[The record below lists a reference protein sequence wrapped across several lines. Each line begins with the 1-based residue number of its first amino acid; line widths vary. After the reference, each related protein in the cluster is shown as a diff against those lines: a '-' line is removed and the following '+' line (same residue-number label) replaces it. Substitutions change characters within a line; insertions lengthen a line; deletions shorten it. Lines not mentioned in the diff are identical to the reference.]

1 MARHHPTPGDPA
13 PPEVGQSRLR
23 CRSMRT
29 EPDLDQGRILE
40 CLRDRY
46 GLYVDGLTF
55 VPYGLDSWSYVAR
68 STDGGRTFVKLTR
81 GAPSRTS
88 TGSELPLLAALATQG
103 VPVPRPLPDRD
114 GGFVNRI
121 DAYDL
126 HVLEYLEGR
135 NLEDETAW
143 PDELY
148 RRVAEIVAAV
158 HASTAAVRSLVDRVE
173 DHELPFLPG
182 LVASLAA
189 IEAGEAPST
198 DDTTV
203 ATMHGLVAPRA
214 VGLRAAISRLKQL
227 RDLARV
233 RSSEQVL
240 CHTDIWGSNLLLS
253 SGGAID
259 LLDWNGALIGPPERD
274 LFMFAGTSFFPP
286 ERLGWFLDQYEAA
299 FRPVRLDAAT
309 FGFYLYRRNLEDLA
323 EFVGSILEG
332 QTEAMAPAAMLDIV
346 ADLVAET
353 PLIEEQI
360 ERVAEVLARRRPRGW

>member
-1 MARHHPTPGDPA
+1 
-13 PPEVGQSRLR
+13 
-23 CRSMRT
+23 MRT

-46 GLYVDGLTF
+46 GLEVDGLTF

-189 IEAGEAPST
+189 IEAGDAPST

-240 CHTDIWGSNLLLS
+240 CHTDIWGRTS
-253 SGGAID
+253 S
-259 LLDWNGALIGPPERD
+259 
-274 LFMFAGTSFFPP
+274 
-286 ERLGWFLDQYEAA
+286 Y
-299 FRPVRLDAAT
+299 
-309 FGFYLYRRNLEDLA
+309 
-323 EFVGSILEG
+323 
-332 QTEAMAPAAMLDIV
+332 
-346 ADLVAET
+346 
-353 PLIEEQI
+353 
-360 ERVAEVLARRRPRGW
+360 RVAGC